1 MALPVVLVTFL
12 GGIFFAGAEN
22 RFPSS
27 LPSLSLLSNNPRFLL
42 CADLAGFVGSGAAD
56 VDLLSEAEN
65 NPSSP
70 PKKGSK

>member
-22 RFPSS
+22 RSPSS

-56 VDLLSEAEN
+56 LMSEAEN